1 MTTTFQTDSHFVLGS
16 LHSSSGQPC
25 QDYATSGQLESAA
38 YAIVADGCSSGG
50 QTDVGARIT
59 ALAMAEALRIQSKLH
74 HQIGEAQ
81 IQTLTAQQLAIMVAT
96 GHLLNLTP
104 ADLLA
109 TCLVAYQ
116 SHQGGWAY
124 LRGDGL
130 VIWHTAAGE
139 QLAVR
144 VEWSP
149 DNPDRAAPFYPAY
162 AIGDIAG
169 FVEHYGGP
177 EVLAYRV
184 EHWRLA
190 PGKPLCLSSQ
200 LQTVSEGLAGTFV
213 TLPADTQ
220 TVAVV
225 SDGSCQIEGLDWQ
238 EAARQLTSFKT
249 TAGAFAI
256 RRLMRFVKAN
266 QAIGRRPLDDLALAV
281 IRR

>member
-25 QDYATSGQLESAA
+25 QDYATSGQMESAA
-38 YAIVADGCSSGG
+38 YAIVSDGCSSGG

-74 HQIGEAQ
+74 HHIGQAQ
-81 IQTLTAQQLAIMVAT
+81 IQALAAQQLAIMVAT

-104 ADLLA
+104 TDLLA

-130 VIWHTAAGE
+130 VIWNTATGE
-139 QLAVR
+139 QLAIR
-144 VEWSP
+144 AEWSP
-149 DNPDRAAPFYPAY
+149 DNPERAAPFYPAY
-162 AIGDIAG
+162 AIGDTAD
-169 FVEHYGGP
+169 FVGHYGGP
-177 EVLAYRV
+177 DVMAYHL

-190 PGKPLCLSSQ
+190 PGRPQCLSSQ
-200 LQTVSEGLAGTFV
+200 FQTVSEGLAGTFV
-213 TLPADTQ
+213 TLPTDTQ

-225 SDGSCQIEGLDWQ
+225 SDGSCQIEDLDWQ
-238 EAARQLTSFKT
+238 EAAKQLTSFKT
-249 TAGAFAI
+249 TAGAFAT

-266 QAIGRRPLDDLALAV
+266 QVNGRRSLDDLALAV